1 MPSDKEIHK
10 NIIDASYATPDPK
23 RSEANL
29 YRLFETA
36 DERERLISH
45 IPEIARLFAVSQFLA
60 NYCISNPK
68 ELISVLKEIR
78 EPVTKKL
85 LSARSGTEPALH
97 EAVDISDI
105 MKSVR
110 LFKKRYLLSITLR
123 DIMGITD
130 MLTSMDELTCLAEII
145 IHLALQYSMIINF
158 MKFGEPSEGRLTLIA
173 LGKLGGEELNY
184 SSDVDLMAVYGDE
197 DGQTS
202 GIISPS
208 GVRINR
214 ISNGEF
220 YAKVME
226 LFNTM
231 LSKNTEDGIAYR
243 VDLRLR
249 PQGQK
254 GEIALPLNAYKT
266 YYETWGQTWER
277 MALIRARPVAGDS
290 MLGRNVHGSNR
301 AFCMEKISGLL
312 GYRRDKS
319 AEKKDR
325 FLLLKG

>member
-1 MPSDKEIHK
+1 
-10 NIIDASYATPDPK
+10 
-23 RSEANL
+23 
-29 YRLFETA
+29 
-36 DERERLISH
+36 
-45 IPEIARLFAVSQFLA
+45 
-60 NYCISNPK
+60 
-68 ELISVLKEIR
+68 
-78 EPVTKKL
+78 
-85 LSARSGTEPALH
+85 
-97 EAVDISDI
+97 
-105 MKSVR
+105 
-110 LFKKRYLLSITLR
+110 
-123 DIMGITD
+123 MGITD

-145 IHLALQYSMIINF
+145 IHLALQYSMRINF

-214 ISNGEF
+214 TSNGEF

-254 GEIALPLNAYKT
+254 GEIALPLNAYRT

-290 MLGRNVHGSNR
+290 SAWPDVHGSNR

-312 GYRRDKS
+312 GHRRDKS

-325 FLLLKG
+325 FLLFKG